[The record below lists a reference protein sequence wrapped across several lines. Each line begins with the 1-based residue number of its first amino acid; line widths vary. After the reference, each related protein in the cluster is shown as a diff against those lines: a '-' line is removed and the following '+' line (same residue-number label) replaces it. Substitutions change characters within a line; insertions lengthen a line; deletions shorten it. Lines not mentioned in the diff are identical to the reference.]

1 MPLSHYGGGV
11 KNFDEL
17 LRGYIDMA
25 ITAAM
30 VKDLRERTGAGMM
43 ECKKAL
49 VECDGDIDAAIE
61 HMRKTGL
68 AKADKKAGR
77 TAAEG
82 LIVIKPSAD
91 NKKAAIVEVNC
102 ETDFV
107 AKGDDFKN
115 FCDEVAQLVL
125 DNSPADLDALL
136 ATTMS
141 GGDSVADTLKAMIAK
156 IGENMAVRRFKLI
169 EAKGQVASYSHGSRI
184 GVVVDLEGGDADL
197 GRDIAMHIAASKPQ
211 AVSADDVDPAI
222 IEKEKEIFTA
232 QAQESGKPAEII
244 EKMIGGRINKYLKEI
259 TLLGQPFVK
268 DPDTTVEKL
277 LKGAGASVAGFE
289 RFEVGEGIEKKQENF
304 ADEVMAQVK
313 GS

>member
-1 MPLSHYGGGV
+1 
-11 KNFDEL
+11 
-17 LRGYIDMA
+17 
-25 ITAAM
+25 
-30 VKDLRERTGAGMM
+30 MM

-107 AKGDDFKN
+107 AKGDDFQN

-125 DNSPADLDALL
+125 DNEPADLEALQ
-136 ATTMS
+136 ATAMS

-169 EAKGQVASYSHGSRI
+169 NAKGELSSYSHGSRI

-197 GRDIAMHIAASKPQ
+197 GRDVAMHIAASKPQ

-232 QAQESGKPAEII
+232 QAKESGKPAEII
-244 EKMIGGRINKYLKEI
+244 EKMIGGRINKFLKEI

-277 LKGAGASVAGFE
+277 LSGAGAKVAAFE